1 MAARLEGLD
10 DAIAK
15 LNAKLGEIDG
25 LTAEE
30 VRTVGLAV
38 LGQAVRNAPV
48 DTGDLRRSGT
58 LAWGADV
65 ALTATTAK
73 SASGKDVPVYGVSG
87 AGELIARG
95 INAGDQGGVEIVDG
109 GDIPEGA
116 KPIVTIG
123 FGVPYAAAQHER
135 DDFDHPKGGR
145 SKYLQAAVQD
155 AADRLPEA
163 IRKRGGEALK

>member
-1 MAARLEGLD
+1 MMAARLEGLD

-58 LAWGADV
+58 LAWGEDV
-65 ALTATTAK
+65 TLTAATVNK
-73 SASGKDVPVYGVSG
+73 GGKDVPVYGVSG

-109 GDIPEGA
+109 GDIPEGT

-123 FGVPYAAAQHER
+123 FGVPYAAVQHER

-145 SKYLQAAVQD
+145 SKFLQQAVQD
-155 AADRLPEA
+155 MSDMLPEA

>member
-10 DAIAK
+10 DKIAK
-15 LNAKLGEIDG
+15 LNTKLGEIQG

-38 LGQAVRNAPV
+38 LGQAVRDAPV
-48 DTGDLRRSGT
+48 DTGDLRRSGS
-58 LAWGADV
+58 LSWGEDV
-65 ALTATTAK
+65 ALTATVATK
-73 SASGKDVPVYGVSG
+73 GGKEIPVYEVSG
-87 AGELIARG
+87 SGQLIARG
-95 INAGDQGGVEIVDG
+95 TGEGGTEVVDG
-109 GDIPEGA
+109 GDIPEGT

-123 FGVPYAAAQHER
+123 FGVPYAAVQHER

-145 SKYLQAAVQD
+145 SKFLQQAVQD
-155 AADRLPEA
+155 MSDMLPEA

>member
-38 LGQAVRNAPV
+38 LGQAVRDAPV
-48 DTGDLRRSGT
+48 DTGDLRRSGS
-58 LAWGADV
+58 LSWGADV

-87 AGELIARG
+87 SGQLIARG
-95 INAGDQGGVEIVDG
+95 TASEGVAGTEIVDG

-155 AADRLPEA
+155 AADRLPEE

>member
-1 MAARLEGLD
+1 MMAARLEGLD

-15 LNAKLGEIDG
+15 LNAKLGEIEG

-58 LAWGADV
+58 LAWGEDV
-65 ALTATTAK
+65 TLTAATVNK
-73 SASGKDVPVYGVSG
+73 GGKDVPVYGVSG

>member
-10 DAIAK
+10 KIVAK
-15 LNAKLGEIDG
+15 LNAKLGEIQG

-38 LGQAVRNAPV
+38 LGQAVRDAPV
-48 DTGDLRRSGT
+48 DTGDLRRSGS
-58 LAWGADV
+58 LSWGEDV
-65 ALTATTAK
+65 ALTATVATK
-73 SASGKDVPVYGVSG
+73 NGKEIPVYEVSG
-87 AGELIARG
+87 SGQLIARG
-95 INAGDQGGVEIVDG
+95 TGDGGTETVDG
-109 GDIPEGA
+109 GDIPEDT

-123 FGVPYAAAQHER
+123 FGVPYAAVQHER

-145 SKYLQAAVQD
+145 SKFLQQAVQD
-155 AADRLPEA
+155 MSDMLPEA

>member
-1 MAARLEGLD
+1 ME
-10 DAIAK
+10 
-15 LNAKLGEIDG
+15 N
-25 LTAEE
+25 
-30 VRTVGLAV
+30 
-38 LGQAVRNAPV
+38 
-48 DTGDLRRSGT
+48 T
-58 LAWGADV
+58 LFKNFT
-65 ALTATTAK
+65 LI
-73 SASGKDVPVYGVSG
+73 SNGKIKEGVSLLVADG
-87 AGELIARG
+87 RISEIADDIPAG
-95 INAGDQGGVEIVDG
+95 GDTEIVDG

>member
-10 DAIAK
+10 DVIAK
-15 LNAKLGEIDG
+15 LNAKLGEIAG

-48 DTGDLRRSGT
+48 DTGDLRRSGS
-58 LAWGADV
+58 LSWGEDV
-65 ALTATTAK
+65 TITATTVTKGGKEIPAY
-73 SASGKDVPVYGVSG
+73 AISGSG
-87 AGELIARG
+87 QLIARG
-95 INAGDQGGVEIVDG
+95 TDSEGVGGTEVVDG

-145 SKYLQAAVQD
+145 SKFLQQAAQD
-155 AADRLPEA
+155 ASDMLPEA

>member
-10 DAIAK
+10 DKIAK
-15 LNAKLGEIDG
+15 LNAKLGAIEG

-30 VRTVGLAV
+30 VRSVGLAV
-38 LGQAVRNAPV
+38 LGQAVRDAPV
-48 DTGDLRRSGT
+48 KEGDLRRSGT
-58 LAWGADV
+58 LAWGEDV
-65 ALTATTAK
+65 TLAATTVSK
-73 SASGKDVPVYGVSG
+73 GGKDVPVYAVSG

-95 INAGDQGGVEIVDG
+95 TDTDGVAGTEIVDG
-109 GDIPEGA
+109 GDIPEGT

-123 FGVPYAAAQHER
+123 FGVPYAAVQHER

-145 SKYLQAAVQD
+145 SKFLQQAVQD
-155 AADRLPEA
+155 MSDMLPEA

>member
-15 LNAKLGEIDG
+15 LNAKLGEIAG

-38 LGQAVRNAPV
+38 FGQAVRDAPV

-58 LAWGADV
+58 LAWGEDV
-65 ALTATTAK
+65 TLTAATVSK
-73 SASGKDVPVYGVSG
+73 NGKEIPTYEVSG
-87 AGELIARG
+87 SGQLIARG
-95 INAGDQGGVEIVDG
+95 TDAEGVAGTEIVDG
-109 GDIPEGA
+109 GDIPEGT

>member
-10 DAIAK
+10 DAMAK
-15 LNAKLGEIDG
+15 INAKLGEIQG

-38 LGQAVRNAPV
+38 LGQAVRDAPV
-48 DTGDLRRSGT
+48 DTGDLRRSGS
-58 LAWGADV
+58 LSWGEDV
-65 ALTATTAK
+65 ALTATVATK
-73 SASGKDVPVYGVSG
+73 GGKEIPVYEVSG
-87 AGELIARG
+87 SGQLIARG
-95 INAGDQGGVEIVDG
+95 TGEGGTEVVDG
-109 GDIPEGA
+109 GDIPDSA

-123 FGVPYAAAQHER
+123 FGVPYAAVQHER

-145 SKYLQAAVQD
+145 SKYLQQAVQD
-155 AADRLPEA
+155 AADMLPEA